1 MQRLRR
7 GSRCV
12 PLSEAD
18 GGGQD
23 VRRQL
28 YSDKDDREIFTTIQD
43 QLRRIDKQLED
54 GRAALQHL
62 EMALINVACDD
73 PGAAIGAHLIL
84 PLLQERLDSKAL
96 DFADRRAVEA
106 EEDIIRMEV
115 SALLHLP
122 AWHHLQP
129 CRPVCMRVSGLQA
142 CRPQSCGL
150 RGKGCDMQGACA
162 LTHVLQV
169 SAAGPC
175 SIHSLWGIVPPASVP
190 SQCLMLMLAC
200 CGRP

>member
-1 MQRLRR
+1 MLDLAPLPVMLQSSIEVRR
-7 GSRCV
+7 QGVLSGTGPPVFVPGCMCCWCLTPLSTRRASRCD
-12 PLSEAD
+12 SSRAEACTQARLEQASHRP
-18 GGGQD
+18 GKRALTKLGWQD

-73 PGAAIGAHLIL
+73 PGAAIGGHLIL
-84 PLLQERLDSKAL
+84 PLLQERLDGKAL

-115 SALLHLP
+115 TLHNGALRISAH
-122 AWHHLQP
+122 
-129 CRPVCMRVSGLQA
+129 
-142 CRPQSCGL
+142 
-150 RGKGCDMQGACA
+150 
-162 LTHVLQV
+162 
-169 SAAGPC
+169 
-175 SIHSLWGIVPPASVP
+175 
-190 SQCLMLMLAC
+190 
-200 CGRP
+200 